1 MVEQAQTLLA
11 IAVVLVV
18 AEAVKV
24 ELATRLAVLAPQIKV
39 TAEVLVV
46 TQPQRT
52 MAVVVAVVLVRLALT
67 EVQVLEA
74 LEALE

>member
-1 MVEQAQTLLA
+1 MVEQAQTLLG

-18 AEAVKV
+18 VEAVKAG
-24 ELATRLAVLAPQIKV
+24 LATRLAVLAPQIKV
-39 TAEVLVV
+39 TAEVLVA

-52 MAVVVAVVLVRLALT
+52 MAVAAVVVLVRLALT